1 MKLRHPVLR
10 GHPMH
15 AMLSD
20 LPIALIPTAL
30 LAAVA
35 ARSGKRRAVF
45 ASDASTVLALA
56 TGTAAALVG
65 WWDWTTIPEGHRAR
79 RPATIHGTINSVLL
93 GVVAAALIRPSSRMG
108 WLALANGGL
117 LVAAWI
123 GGDLVY
129 ALGWRVRPAEE
140 LELMEEDLRARGLLA
155 LHDRARE
162 EVDRHERTET
172 FLPRSPS
179 AS

>member
-1 MKLRHPVLR
+1 MLR
-10 GHPMH
+10 GHPLH
-15 AMLSD
+15 AILSD
-20 LPIALIPTAL
+20 LPVALTPTAL
-30 LAAVA
+30 LSAIA
-35 ARSGKRRAVF
+35 ARSGKRQAIF
-45 ASDASTVLALA
+45 ASDASTALALA

-93 GVVAAALIRPSSRMG
+93 GVVAVALIRPSSRIG
-108 WLALANGGL
+108 WLALANGAL

-140 LELMEEDLRARGLLA
+140 LELMEDELRSRGLQG
-155 LHDRARE
+155 LHDKARE
-162 EVDRHERTET
+162 QVDRHERTET
-172 FLPRSPS
+172 FLPGS
-179 AS
+179 